1 MTITFTIAASLTGIT
16 VPPARIDARQ
26 LAAFRAFAHENGALT
41 GSQPY
46 NDPTFPSYD
55 FEARVCAWS
64 LSALSSLF
72 GYDEAVI
79 AVLEEVQ
86 FRGRRVLFARDRTT
100 GELTIAVAATL
111 DAAADITL
119 TSPDADDMLDALRLD
134 LEPGELSADELRTKL
149 KDPHTIERLWRA
161 GLHRYLPRLDTLAA
175 VQIEDD
181 ETHLVWV

>member
-1 MTITFTIAASLTGIT
+1 MSITFTIAAPLTGIA
-16 VPPARIDARQ
+16 VQPARIDARQ

-41 GSQPY
+41 GSHRSL
-46 NDPTFPSYD
+46 DPGFPAYD

-64 LSALSSLF
+64 LSTLSSLL

-79 AVLEEVQ
+79 AVLEEAQ
-86 FRGRRVLFARDRTT
+86 FRGRRVLFARNETT
-100 GELTIAVAATL
+100 GELTVAVAATL
-111 DAAADITL
+111 DAAADIML
-119 TSPDADDMLDALRLD
+119 NSPDADDILDALRLD
-134 LEPGELSADELRTKL
+134 LEPGQLSGDELRAKL

-175 VQIEDD
+175 IQIEDD